1 VPTISPEEA
10 WERIAARL
18 SPLAGE
24 RAPRREAAGRVLAE
38 ALAATVD
45 VPAADVSAMDGYA
58 LAGEVTPGERRPVI
72 ATIAAGDPPGLAL
85 PAGKAARIMTGA
97 PMPLGADRVV
107 PVEATRAVP
116 LETVHEMAAEAAM
129 ESKAETAREVPA
141 EPARTAEAA
150 GPVRHLAAVEL
161 LAAAARGEHIRRR
174 GEVLRAGE
182 PLLPAGSL
190 LTPGALALVATH
202 GYAEVP
208 VHRAPAV
215 AVLPTGDEVVPP
227 ERVPGPG
234 QLRDSHT
241 DFLLAA
247 GGTLGLRFTAL
258 GIAPDRPDELTARVA
273 AGMAAA
279 DVLLI
284 CGGVS
289 MGEFDLVEGAL
300 ERLGC
305 RRHFDAVAIQP
316 GKPLVFATHPGGV
329 VFGLP
334 GNPASVM
341 VGFWLF
347 VRPALA
353 LLAGRADT
361 WWRPSVPATLEAPL
375 PGAAAAR
382 DRFLPAEVAWGAAPG
397 GGPLVRP
404 LPPKGSHDLAAY
416 ARGTALVRVRAG
428 APPAPAGAR
437 CEILPLP
444 PPL

>member
-1 VPTISPEEA
+1 MPTISPEEA

-116 LETVHEMAAEAAM
+116 LETVREM
-129 ESKAETAREVPA
+129 
-141 EPARTAEAA
+141 
-150 GPVRHLAAVEL
+150 AVEL

-258 GIAPDRPDELTARVA
+258 GIAPDRPEELTARVA

-353 LLAGRADT
+353 LLAGRADA

-382 DRFLPAEVAWGAAPG
+382 DRFLPAEVSWGAAPG